1 MDSIEKLAEHIKS
14 QTKSNE
20 RYVMAIS
27 GFGGAGKSTL
37 SQQLCTALGDATL
50 IHTDDFIAADENG
63 VLEGYHLDWEKLQ
76 DQVIK
81 IARSADRITSRIYD
95 WDSNRPV
102 FEEVPTGKYI
112 IIEGSLWLL
121 QDKFKPYFDTTVWV
135 DVSQDIA
142 NARGK
147 KRDNEEYGVD
157 HDDLWDNVWGPREKD
172 SFAKLQPDKH
182 AEILLSNTYESA

>member
-1 MDSIEKLAEHIKS
+1 MKSVEELAQYIKS

-20 RYVMAIS
+20 RYVVAIS

-37 SQQLCTALGDATL
+37 SNQLRAILADATL

-63 VLEGYHLDWEKLQ
+63 ALEGYHLNWDRLQ
-76 DQVIK
+76 EEVIK
-81 IARSADRITSRIYD
+81 IAKTADKLTSRIYD

-102 FEEVPTGKYI
+102 FEELPASKYI
-112 IIEGSLWLL
+112 IIEGSLWLI
-121 QDKFKPYFDTTVWV
+121 QDKFEPYFDTTVWIN
-135 DVSQDIA
+135 VSQDTA

-157 HDDLWDNVWGPREKD
+157 HDDLWDNVWGPREKETF
-172 SFAKLQPDKH
+172 SKLHPDKQ
-182 AEILLSNTYESA
+182 AKILLNNDF